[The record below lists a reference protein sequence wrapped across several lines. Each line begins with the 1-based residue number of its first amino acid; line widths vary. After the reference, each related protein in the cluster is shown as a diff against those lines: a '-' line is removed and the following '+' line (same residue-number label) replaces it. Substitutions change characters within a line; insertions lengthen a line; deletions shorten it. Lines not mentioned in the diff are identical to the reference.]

1 MQAIYRTISFI
12 NNHPLAKKKLILAY
26 YRFFKWQF
34 NSIINKNLQPVNFI
48 GAINFLAKKRLTGIT
63 GNIYTGLHEFN
74 DMGFLLHFLKQGDVF
89 FDVGANVGSYTLLA
103 SFRKA
108 KTIAFEPIP
117 ETFEILTKNIQL
129 NSLQS
134 DVTLINKAVSSRH
147 GVLNFTN
154 NQDTTNHV
162 VRHSDEQTTEV
173 EMILLDDFFAED
185 KPILMKIDVEGFETE
200 VLNGAKGYLADTS
213 LKAIIIEL
221 NGSGNRYGFKDDDIH
236 AKLLKYHFKPYSYNP
251 FSRILTELNTY
262 GKENTIYIRD
272 IDFVKK
278 RIRSSEAFKIL
289 NQVI

>member
-1 MQAIYRTISFI
+1 MQAIFRTINFI
-12 NNHPLAKKKLILAY
+12 NNHPLAKKNLILAY
-26 YRFFKWQF
+26 YRFFKWQL
-34 NSIINKNLQPVNFI
+34 NSILNKNLQSLNFI
-48 GAINFLAKKRLTGIT
+48 GPINFLAKKRLTGIT

-74 DMGFLLHFLKQGDVF
+74 DMGFLLHFLKQDDVF

-117 ETFEILTKNIQL
+117 ETFDILTKNIQL

-134 DVTLINKAVSSRH
+134 DVTLVNKAVSSRY
-147 GVLNFTN
+147 GILNFTN

-162 VRHSDEQTTEV
+162 VSHSDEQTTEV
-173 EMILLDDFFAED
+173 EMILLDDFFAEH
-185 KPILMKIDVEGFETE
+185 KPILIKIDVEGFETE
-200 VLNGAKGYLADTS
+200 VLNGSQSYLSDTS

-236 AKLLKYHFKPYSYNP
+236 AKLLKHHFKPYDYNP
-251 FSRILTELNTY
+251 FNRILKELNTY
-262 GKENTIYIRD
+262 GKDNTIYVRD
-272 IDFVKK
+272 IEFIKK
-278 RIRSSEAFKIL
+278 RIQLSEPFNIL